1 MKHLETFRQVVADPY
16 AYARGLKEET
26 GQKIVGY
33 VCSYTPEEI
42 ILAAGGHPMR
52 LLGTSNAIHLADSH
66 LQTYCCALARGV
78 LEEGLSGR
86 ASFLDGV
93 VFPHT
98 CDAVQRLSDIWRINI
113 PFGFHLDA
121 VLPVKLDTPSARAYM
136 ADTLDR
142 FRGDLG
148 QALGR
153 EVTDEALRKALRTMN
168 VIREAIRDLYELRRR
183 SPCVLAGRDL
193 YTVVRASM
201 IMERENLAF
210 LLSES
215 VTELKAAAAGAG
227 GEVPTKR
234 VLLAGGLC
242 NIPDVYSL
250 VEDAGGT
257 VVWDD
262 FCTGSRYFA
271 TISDADAGPP
281 MTAIANRFLERVVC
295 PAKHGGLERRA
306 DHILLLARDKEA
318 SGVVFVLPKFCDP
331 HAFDYPHIK
340 QRLDEA
346 GIPNLLIE
354 IDDPLP
360 ALGQLKTRFD
370 AFMEML

>member
-1 MKHLETFRQVVADPY
+1 
-16 AYARGLKEET
+16 
-26 GQKIVGY
+26 
-33 VCSYTPEEI
+33 
-42 ILAAGGHPMR
+42 
-52 LLGTSNAIHLADSH
+52 
-66 LQTYCCALARGV
+66 
-78 LEEGLSGR
+78 
-86 ASFLDGV
+86 V

-98 CDAVQRLSDIWRINI
+98 CDAIQRLSDIWRINI

-136 ADTLDR
+136 ADILNK
-142 FRGDLG
+142 FRIDLG

-168 VIREAIRDLYELRRR
+168 AIREAIRDLYELRRR
-183 SPCVLAGRDL
+183 SPSILAGRDL

-201 IMERENLAF
+201 IMERETLAS
-210 LLSES
+210 LLSEA
-215 VTELKAAAAGAG
+215 VAEWKAAAGAG
-227 GEVPTKR
+227 GEVPAKR

-242 NIPDVYSL
+242 NLPDVYSL

-257 VVWDD
+257 VIWDD

-271 TISDADAGPP
+271 TLSDADAEPP
-281 MTAIANRFLERVVC
+281 MAAIANRLLERVVC

-306 DHILLLARDKEA
+306 DYILLLVRNKEA

-360 ALGQLKTRFD
+360 ALGQLKTRFE
-370 AFMEML
+370 AFLEML